1 MKESET
7 ERKQN
12 GWGQTLPTRAGR
24 FHRDLSLSLY
34 VTMAREAHT
43 SRAS

>member
-1 MKESET
+1 MKEPET
-7 ERKQN
+7 ERQKD
-12 GWGQTLPTRAGR
+12 GLGQTLPTRAGH

-34 VTMAREAHT
+34 VTIAREAHK